1 VKNEGGEG
9 KKWEGW
15 VIVYLYI
22 RWAVFGV
29 MSVCSIVRSAYNTS
43 LLKGKRGV
51 REVTGGNERA
61 RALVIFPFE
70 GSYDCTRIFICVKV
84 RVLGR
89 SGIGLTFVL

>member
-1 VKNEGGEG
+1 VENEGGEG
-9 KKWEGW
+9 KEREGW

-29 MSVCSIVRSAYNTS
+29 MSVCSIVRSASFTS

-51 REVTGGNERA
+51 REVTRGNERA

-70 GSYDCTRIFICVKV
+70 G
-84 RVLGR
+84 
-89 SGIGLTFVL
+89 